1 MTPIELQHLIKD
13 QCDTW
18 LNPMGYSLHFSTPTY
33 LAYSNDTIDLNWPWP
48 LIICKVAPNDCNHRI
63 TVDLKAG
70 GNTGLMQ
77 ITIKD
82 LPFEYPDVKDFISD
96 LRYISNCVQSMR
108 KNPIAQHYIKVL
120 RGELKE

>member
-1 MTPIELQHLIKD
+1 MTPIQLQRLIKD
-13 QCDTW
+13 KCDT
-18 LNPMGYSLHFSTPTY
+18 LLTPMGYSLHFSTSTY
-33 LAYSNDTIDLNWPWP
+33 LAYSNDVIDLDWPWP
-48 LIICKVAPNDCNHRI
+48 LIMCKVDPNDCYHRI
-63 TVDLKAG
+63 TVDLAAG

>member
-1 MTPIELQHLIKD
+1 MTPIQLQHLIKD
-13 QCDTW
+13 KCDT
-18 LNPMGYSLHFSTPTY
+18 LLTPMGYSLHFSTSTY
-33 LAYSNDTIDLNWPWP
+33 LAYSNDVIDLDWPWP
-48 LIICKVAPNDCNHRI
+48 LIMCKVDPNDCNHRI
-63 TVDLKAG
+63 TVDLAAG
-70 GNTGLMQ
+70 GNIGLMQ

-82 LPFEYPDVKDFISD
+82 LPFEYDDIKDFISD